1 MPNLPATGGSSHP
14 APGGQ
19 TPPGRVSYVEA
30 SAVGFEH
37 LPEPVR
43 ASLIPHLLADQLA
56 GDADELVAK
65 RRPDSTYYQ
74 QALGWWASTA
84 RYLEI
89 SATRSLVSAGSGR
102 LQPAGPWTTSAT
114 IYDLAPGSTPVT
126 SSWRFDGVAA
136 ASNLETAL
144 RIVDDPLDALPPPLV
159 APVRGGR
166 ADAWLTWNDRSAEET
181 VVVALRL
188 RDRVRILKAERCARS
203 RRALR
208 TAEWHATA
216 LDAPISATNTFTVSA

>member
-1 MPNLPATGGSSHP
+1 MPNLPTTGGSSHP

-43 ASLIPHLLADQLA
+43 ASLIPHLLGDHLA
-56 GDADELVAK
+56 ADADEPVAK
-65 RRPDSTYYQ
+65 RRPDGTYYQ
-74 QALGWWASTA
+74 QATGWWASTD

-89 SATRSLVSAGSGR
+89 SATRPLVSAGSGR
-102 LQPAGPWTTSAT
+102 LRPAGPWTTSTT
-114 IYDLAPGSTPVT
+114 IYDLAPGSPPVT

-136 ASNLETAL
+136 GSDLNTAL
-144 RIVDDPLDALPPPLV
+144 RSVDDPLDTLPPPLV

-166 ADAWLTWNDRSAEET
+166 ADAWRTWDDRSAEET
-181 VVVALRL
+181 VVVVLRL
-188 RDRVRILKAERCARS
+188 RDRVRILKAERRAHS
-203 RRALR
+203 RRALT

-216 LDAPISATNTFTVSA
+216 LDAPIAATNTFTVGA